1 MKEKEVL
8 AIITYPVFVAAGMIC
23 PSADIFEPNST
34 SRVYRSNEKPPRGL
48 PFMSSLAV
56 GGTLASSDMFRWG
69 EKLEMYSQRCSSSVG
84 KPSRFE
90 LFSVQNSVPSGRGV
104 LDLV

>member
-69 EKLEMYSQRCSSSVG
+69 EKLEMYSYVEIREKWSCFGS
-84 KPSRFE
+84 
-90 LFSVQNSVPSGRGV
+90 
-104 LDLV
+104 

>member
-69 EKLEMYSQRCSSSVG
+69 EKLEMYRAALYSYYVEIREKWSCFGS
-84 KPSRFE
+84 
-90 LFSVQNSVPSGRGV
+90 
-104 LDLV
+104 